1 MISKKEIQFTYFPFD
16 ESSND
21 ILDQQINNHPLSG
34 QGIEFYV
41 LFDGVFFDLSYRF
54 THQEI
59 ADEIEDPINS
69 KYRYL
74 SYEFGLVI
82 ETITDS
88 FNEIFEDI
96 HNLIFWSAIL
106 LENDR
111 DKKFNIICI
120 NAPNNQKKFIELE
133 NKVSKAQAKT
143 FEDYMDQNLKPK
155 FEIMKAIKKDMDKYL
170 EQ

>member
-16 ESSND
+16 ESIND

-41 LFDGVFFDLSYRF
+41 LFDGVFIDTSYRF

-96 HNLIFWSAIL
+96 HNLIFLSGIL

-111 DKKFNIICI
+111 DKKFNI
-120 NAPNNQKKFIELE
+120 
-133 NKVSKAQAKT
+133 
-143 FEDYMDQNLKPK
+143 
-155 FEIMKAIKKDMDKYL
+155 
-170 EQ
+170 